1 MSEEGDRRLAVLFG
15 ITYEEYQEVMAATV
29 KMMEGTRIADVP
41 VKLRKWADSHYY
53 SDRMMMALSFEA
65 GVVAGM
71 SVMKKE
77 MDEHG
82 R

>member
-1 MSEEGDRRLAVLFG
+1 MSEEGDRRIAEMFG
-15 ITYEEYQEVMAATV
+15 ITYEEYQEIASAVV
-29 KMMEGTRIADVP
+29 KMLGGTRIADVP
-41 VKLRKWADSHYY
+41 TTLRRWIDSHYY
-53 SDRMMMALSFEA
+53 SDNMLVALSFEA
-65 GVVAGM
+65 GVVVGM